1 MKLFDKFKKNKDV
14 FPDELIVLQID
25 NLENVSSS
33 TLQDAEKILADK
45 NELSI
50 QETLPKLDLMQA
62 NILFQRIYELQV
74 APKVTSFVIPE
85 VVVHRMDNSDEFTIH
100 NFTIGV
106 DYQNLTKII
115 IDALFN
121 EHELEN
127 TEYKDKVEFARF
139 LQNAYEQK
147 LGVDD
152 QSVAQIPSEFEVGK
166 GKVST
171 SVPSL
176 SLGKGLNLG
185 TDKNGT
191 QKGASK
197 LPKSPFV
204 KKTSEKNSRTKN
216 IITKKDGN
224 PTSSVSRE
232 MIHANEAKGN
242 IVTLGQD
249 VNNQVENNYQIAFPK
264 FTTSDMESV
273 SPENDQ
279 YVAYRQNQKKIEFN
293 QFLIKKEKHLN
304 ANLKREILVLRQHQ
318 QNYLNEQ
325 LAEFIK
331 KNDGRNQ
338 VHDQVLTKMKTVRK
352 QMLKDKQSDLDSERD
367 KKITAENKRHNDI
380 LTQIKTSAEQN
391 MAAAEK
397 SITTDI
403 ANKTNTEIDAEI
415 NKQTEALE
423 KSQKSFAADLEK
435 AQETDVEDLALSG
448 QTKGT
453 NYGGELFKKLSDS
466 LDSFT
471 TQLVNEHSNANE
483 SLAAKRRAENNGK
496 DIDAKFKENSALS
509 EENRQL
515 RAKDATTITE
525 LARLKSENAELK
537 ANDHSADISKLL
549 LASQQSSAQKSPEQE
564 QMASLLQ
571 LAIAKQIGSAS
582 EKNAEEKSD
591 HGKNKGLK
599 NWLIG
604 GLAGLVLLVG
614 GGTGIVVHNN
624 DQNNIRMAKIE
635 ANQSSEHSRNNQL
648 QSKIKTESSKRTDAE
663 ATASA
668 SEQKYE
674 KQSEDLT
681 KANKQIQKL
690 EKSAKKTNSSSS
702 EQNGGSS
709 DAN

>member
-1 MKLFDKFKKNKDV
+1 MKFFDKFKKNKDI

-33 TLQDAEKILADK
+33 TLQDAGKVLTEK
-45 NELSI
+45 NEPSI

-62 NILFQRIYELQV
+62 NILIQRIFELQV
-74 APKVTSFVIPE
+74 APKATAFVIPE

-100 NFTIGV
+100 NFTIDV
-106 DYQNLTKII
+106 DFQNMTKII

-139 LQNAYEQK
+139 FQNAYEQK

-152 QSVAQIPSEFEVGK
+152 QSVAQIPSEFEVEK

-176 SLGKGLNLG
+176 SLGKELNLG
-185 TDKNGT
+185 AGKTAV
-191 QKGASK
+191 QKGVSK

-204 KKTSEKNSRTKN
+204 KKTSEKNSKEKN
-216 IITKKDGN
+216 NNST
-224 PTSSVSRE
+224 PSFSRE
-232 MIHANEAKGN
+232 VIHANEANGN
-242 IVTLGQD
+242 IVTLGED
-249 VNNQVENNYQIAFPK
+249 VNNQVESRYQIILPK
-264 FTTSDMESV
+264 FATSNMESV
-273 SPENDQ
+273 SPESDQ

-293 QFLIKKEKHLN
+293 QFLIEKEKHLN
-304 ANLKREILVLRQHQ
+304 AKLKREILALRQQQ

-338 VHDQVLTKMKTVRK
+338 VHDQVLAKMKTVRK
-352 QMLKDKQSDLDSERD
+352 QMLKDKQSDIDSERD

-380 LTQIKTSAEQN
+380 LVQIKTSAEQN
-391 MAAAEK
+391 MVTAEK

-453 NYGGELFKKLSDS
+453 DYGGELFKKLSNS

-496 DIDAKFKENSALS
+496 DIDAKFKENSVLS

-537 ANDHSADISKLL
+537 ANDHSADFSKLL
-549 LASQQSSAQKSPEQE
+549 LASQQGSTQKSPEQE

-582 EKNAEEKSD
+582 EKNTEEKSD
-591 HGKNKGLK
+591 RGKNNGVK

-604 GLAGLVLLVG
+604 GLAGLILLVG
-614 GGTGIVVHNN
+614 GGTGIIVHNN

-674 KQSEDLT
+674 KQSENLT

-690 EKSAKKTNSSSS
+690 EKAAKNTNTSSS
-702 EQNGGSS
+702 ERNGGSS
-709 DAN
+709 DANVN

>member
-1 MKLFDKFKKNKDV
+1 MKFFDKFKKNKDI

-33 TLQDAEKILADK
+33 TLQDAGKVLTEK
-45 NELSI
+45 NEPSI

-62 NILFQRIYELQV
+62 NILIQRIFELQV
-74 APKVTSFVIPE
+74 APKATAFVIPE

-100 NFTIGV
+100 NFTIDV
-106 DYQNLTKII
+106 DFQNMTKII

-139 LQNAYEQK
+139 FQNAYEQK

-152 QSVAQIPSEFEVGK
+152 QSVAQIPSEFEVEK

-176 SLGKGLNLG
+176 SLGKELNLG
-185 TDKNGT
+185 AGKTAV
-191 QKGASK
+191 QKGVSK

-204 KKTSEKNSRTKN
+204 KKTSEKNSKEKN
-216 IITKKDGN
+216 NNST
-224 PTSSVSRE
+224 PSFSRE
-232 MIHANEAKGN
+232 VIHANEANGN
-242 IVTLGQD
+242 IVTLGED
-249 VNNQVENNYQIAFPK
+249 VNNQVESRYQIILPK
-264 FTTSDMESV
+264 FATSNMESV
-273 SPENDQ
+273 SPESDQ

-293 QFLIKKEKHLN
+293 QFLIEKEKHLN
-304 ANLKREILVLRQHQ
+304 AKLKREILALRQQQ

-338 VHDQVLTKMKTVRK
+338 VHDQVLAKMKTVRK
-352 QMLKDKQSDLDSERD
+352 QMLKDKQSDIDSERD

-380 LTQIKTSAEQN
+380 LVQIKTSAEQN
-391 MAAAEK
+391 MVTAEK

-453 NYGGELFKKLSDS
+453 DYGGELFKKLSNS

-496 DIDAKFKENSALS
+496 DIDAKFKENSVLS

-537 ANDHSADISKLL
+537 ANDHSADFSKLL
-549 LASQQSSAQKSPEQE
+549 LASQQGSTQKSPEQE

-582 EKNAEEKSD
+582 EKNTEEKSD
-591 HGKNKGLK
+591 RGKNNGVK

-614 GGTGIVVHNN
+614 GGTGIIVHNN

-674 KQSEDLT
+674 KQSENLT

-690 EKSAKKTNSSSS
+690 EKAAKNTNTSSS
-702 EQNGGSS
+702 ERNGGSS
-709 DAN
+709 DANVN

>member
-1 MKLFDKFKKNKDV
+1 MKFFDKFKKNKDI

-33 TLQDAEKILADK
+33 TLQDAGKVLTEK
-45 NELSI
+45 NEPSI

-62 NILFQRIYELQV
+62 NILIQRIFELQV
-74 APKVTSFVIPE
+74 APKATAFVIPE

-100 NFTIGV
+100 NFTIDV
-106 DYQNLTKII
+106 DFQNMTKII

-139 LQNAYEQK
+139 FQNAYEQK

-152 QSVAQIPSEFEVGK
+152 QSVAQIPSEFEVEK

-176 SLGKGLNLG
+176 SLGKELNLG
-185 TDKNGT
+185 AGKTAV
-191 QKGASK
+191 QKGVSK

-204 KKTSEKNSRTKN
+204 KKTSEKNSKEKN
-216 IITKKDGN
+216 NNST
-224 PTSSVSRE
+224 PSFSRE
-232 MIHANEAKGN
+232 VIHANEANGN
-242 IVTLGQD
+242 IVTLGED
-249 VNNQVENNYQIAFPK
+249 VNNQVESRYQIILPK
-264 FTTSDMESV
+264 FATSNMESV
-273 SPENDQ
+273 SPESDQ

-293 QFLIKKEKHLN
+293 QFLIEKEKHLN
-304 ANLKREILVLRQHQ
+304 AKLKREILALRQQQ

-338 VHDQVLTKMKTVRK
+338 VHDQVLAKMKTVRK
-352 QMLKDKQSDLDSERD
+352 QMLKDKQSDIDSERD

-380 LTQIKTSAEQN
+380 LVQIKTSAEQN
-391 MAAAEK
+391 MVTAEK

-453 NYGGELFKKLSDS
+453 DYGGELFKKLSNS

-496 DIDAKFKENSALS
+496 DIDAKFKENSVLS

-515 RAKDATTITE
+515 CAKDATTITE

-537 ANDHSADISKLL
+537 ANDHSADFSKLL
-549 LASQQSSAQKSPEQE
+549 LASQQGSTQKSPEQE
-564 QMASLLQ
+564 QMASLLK

-582 EKNAEEKSD
+582 EKNTEEKSD
-591 HGKNKGLK
+591 RGKNNGVK

-614 GGTGIVVHNN
+614 GGTGIIVHNN

-674 KQSEDLT
+674 KQSENLT

-690 EKSAKKTNSSSS
+690 EKAAKNTNTSSS
-702 EQNGGSS
+702 ERNGGSS
-709 DAN
+709 DANVN